1 MQSFENP
8 DTAEVSGEILD
19 RGSVKAEQEEIR
31 ELREQLKAIND
42 QLDPL
47 EHKIEMARKASLT
60 SAETKRLEAHVEKAI
75 SEAKRLGSDEDIA
88 ARIGQVSKE
97 RFLEALRSSHI
108 SESPQGREL
117 ERLKNRRFDL
127 EERLKQLSPGE
138 DGS

>member
-1 MQSFENP
+1 MESFENP